1 MAGELPMLIFDRDM
15 ERTPSNI
22 TAIKEAWHE
31 KLTASHGVVGGFIGA
46 GRYYQ
51 RISPDKPDLSEL
63 SPEGLQYQVEASS
76 YKTEF
81 KIWRA
86 KKQEDVELRVNIYS
100 KIWSAC
106 SEEARA

>member
-31 KLTASHGVVGGFIGA
+31 KLTATHGVVGGFIGA

-51 RISPDKPDLSEL
+51 RIAPDKPEEL
-63 SPEGLQYQVEASS
+63 PSQGVLLNE
-76 YKTEF
+76 
-81 KIWRA
+81 
-86 KKQEDVELRVNIYS
+86 
-100 KIWSAC
+100 
-106 SEEARA
+106 